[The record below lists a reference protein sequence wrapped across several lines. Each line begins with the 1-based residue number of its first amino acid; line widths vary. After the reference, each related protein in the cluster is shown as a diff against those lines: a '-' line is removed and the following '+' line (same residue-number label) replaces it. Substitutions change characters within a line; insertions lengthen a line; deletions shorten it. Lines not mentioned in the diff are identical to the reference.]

1 MPNIALHTL
10 GTDLFML
17 NGEHFIIIADYMSKY
32 PIIEHLG
39 HDTTSYA
46 VAKITSKYIS
56 LFGAPHSIISDNGPQ
71 FIGKPYKQ
79 LMSSF
84 NIAHVTS
91 SPHHSR

>member
-1 MPNIALHTL
+1 
-10 GTDLFML
+10 
-17 NGEHFIIIADYMSKY
+17 MSKY

-79 LMSSF
+79 LMSRF
-84 NIAHVTS
+84 V
-91 SPHHSR
+91 SRAILMRADASAEHMK